1 MRISVSVPIIF
12 VLLFFIQ
19 ACASTVIKNTYNNK
33 HITSANVLPDT
44 VYIKKADTTAV
55 YSVAQMEGT
64 YTHINK
70 EYLTVK
76 ISRHTFTYL
85 EHHQKLSYTFKAD
98 TVAIVYFKD
107 TFGGRPYFINDTLIL
122 LDNKGNCLKFVRKR

>member
-1 MRISVSVPIIF
+1 MRISINVSIVF

-19 ACASTVIKNTYNNK
+19 ACASPEIKNNHDNK
-33 HITSANVLPDT
+33 HITAANVLPDT
-44 VYIKKADTTAV
+44 LHIKKADTTAV
-55 YSVAQMEGT
+55 YSVVQMAGT

-76 ISRHTFTYL
+76 ISRHTFTFL
-85 EHHQKLSYTFKAD
+85 EHHQKLNYTFKAD
-98 TVAIVYFKD
+98 TVTIVYFKD

-122 LDNKGNCLKFVRKR
+122 LDNKGNCLKFVRKK